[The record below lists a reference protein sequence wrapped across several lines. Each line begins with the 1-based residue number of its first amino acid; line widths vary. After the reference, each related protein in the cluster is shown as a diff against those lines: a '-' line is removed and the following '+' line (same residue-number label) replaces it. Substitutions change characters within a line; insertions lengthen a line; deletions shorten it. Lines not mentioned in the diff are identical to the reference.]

1 MIDMVQ
7 MPALVLSILLASAWA
22 ALFHLWQGRRLR
34 DLLFYWLAA
43 VVGFATGQVAGQM
56 LDLIPWTIGQVR
68 VMEGSLIALLFLL
81 IARWL
86 IQEGKRQE
94 AR

>member
-1 MIDMVQ
+1 MVQ